1 MFISMQTVFETRK
14 IRLGILKKQ
23 YIRWA
28 ALNEA
33 IGWDKTS
40 ARLSQINSGTMR
52 KDRDTPYVM
61 GDTMAREI
69 ETALHLAT
77 GWMDTPPTYAELD
90 GDDRQA
96 QMLLAMESIPED
108 LWPTARRL
116 LAALEKPE
124 AKNGTTGQ

>member
-1 MFISMQTVFETRK
+1 MQTVFETRK
-14 IRLGILKKQ
+14 TRLGMLKKQ
-23 YIRWA
+23 YGKWA
-28 ALNEA
+28 TLNEA

-52 KDRDTPYVM
+52 KDRDTAYVM
-61 GDTMAREI
+61 GDVMAREI
-69 ETALHLAT
+69 EEALKLPT
-77 GWMDTPPTYAELD
+77 GWMDTPPTYNELH

-116 LAALEKPE
+116 LAALEKPQ
-124 AKNGTTGQ
+124 AKNGTTGD